1 MENHRL
7 FCICRKSLN
16 NKQMVQCD
24 HCYEW
29 YHFNCIKRKNVK
41 DDTYVC
47 EACKVWSTRR
57 NKIDLEN
64 PKLLNFEDLVIPKEV
79 YILHLIDLLP
89 LLLYIET
96 IVKKLPTIPLT

>member
-1 MENHRL
+1 
-7 FCICRKSLN
+7 
-16 NKQMVQCD
+16 MVQCD

-47 EACKVWSTRR
+47 EACKIWSARR
-57 NKIDLEN
+57 NKIDLDN